1 MPSSQSIIVV
11 GGGTAGCTVVSYL
24 AAHTDCEI
32 LLLQPGDRSQH
43 DDEPRFF
50 DVLGHRDLLDSSVGD
65 YVQAKVLGGGS
76 AINGMLLT
84 GDEPPHLQGLTR
96 MATPEDCGAVGDALL
111 KNDGRFSRLWWNGGR
126 WNPGRAVR
134 HLQEEGRI
142 MILPRSATEIFHREG
157 RVIGV
162 DCNDEPVNADI
173 VVLCAGAI
181 TTPQILLASG
191 LGTVNP
197 TIGQGLQNHPTVT
210 AYIPLRTSNN
220 ARFDATVIREWTT
233 SGGGQMM
240 NVAYERSSHLDDQSG
255 SVSVSLMNPSSRGTV
270 GWDGEWSPVVD
281 FCLLKDEKD
290 LLNMMQ
296 GLRDLLAQLVSPAMA
311 SISFVDDITIEG
323 MPLAQMQGFS
333 DAQLGEWLRGSVKFV
348 SHATS
353 SCATAVDEWG
363 RVKGI
368 ENCWVADAS
377 VLPSVPSCT
386 PAAPVTMEALRIA
399 RNIGESLS

>member
-11 GGGTAGCTVVSYL
+11 GGGTAGCTVVSHL
-24 AAHTDCEI
+24 AAHTDCKI
-32 LLLQPGDRSQH
+32 LLLQPSHASH
-43 DDEPRFF
+43 DDDDPRFF
-50 DVLGHRDLLDSSVGD
+50 DALSHPDLLDSSVGD

-96 MATPEDCGAVGDALL
+96 VAKSDDCGAVGNALL
-111 KNDGRFSRLWWNGGR
+111 ENGGRFSRLWWNGGR

-142 MILPRSATEIFHREG
+142 MILPRSATEIFHRDG

-162 DCNDEPVNADI
+162 DCNDESLNTDI

-191 LGTVNP
+191 LGAMNP
-197 TIGQGLQNHPTVT
+197 AIGHGLQNHPTVT
-210 AYIPLRTSNN
+210 AHIPLRTSNS
-220 ARFDATVIREWTT
+220 ARFDAAVIREWTT
-233 SGGGQMM
+233 ANGGLMM
-240 NVAYERSSHLDDQSG
+240 NVAYERSSHRDDQSG
-255 SVSVSLMNPSSRGTV
+255 SISVSLMNPTSRGTV
-270 GWDGEWSPVVD
+270 GWDGQWSPVVD
-281 FCLLKDEKD
+281 FCLLQDDQD
-290 LLNMMQ
+290 LLNMMN
-296 GLRDLLAQLVSPAMA
+296 GVRDLLALLLSPA
-311 SISFVDDITIEG
+311 ISTIAAEDDITIEG
-323 MPLAQMQGFS
+323 MPLAQLQDFS
-333 DAQLGEWLRGSVKFV
+333 AAQLEEWLRRSVKFV

-353 SCATAVDEWG
+353 SCATVVDEWG

-399 RNIGESLS
+399 RNLKESLS

>member
-32 LLLQPGDRSQH
+32 LLLQPGDRSHH

-96 MATPEDCGAVGDALL
+96 MATPEDCGAVGNALL
-111 KNDGRFSRLWWNGGR
+111 KNGGRFSRLWWNGGR
-126 WNPGRAVR
+126 WNPGRAAR

-142 MILPRSATEIFHREG
+142 MILPRSATDIFHRDG
-157 RVIGV
+157 RVFGV

-191 LGTVNP
+191 LGAVNP
-197 TIGQGLQNHPTVT
+197 AIGQGLQNHPTVT
-210 AYIPLRTSNN
+210 AHIPLRASNS
-220 ARFDATVIREWTT
+220 AIFDATVVREWTT
-233 SGGGQMM
+233 SGGGQIM

-255 SVSVSLMNPSSRGTV
+255 SLSVSLMNPSSRGNV
-270 GWDGEWSPVVD
+270 GWDGQWSPVVD
-281 FCLLKDEKD
+281 FCLLQDDHD
-290 LLNMMQ
+290 LLNMMH
-296 GLRDLLAQLVSPAMA
+296 GVRDLFTQLVSPAVA
-311 SISFVDDITIEG
+311 SIAFVDDITIEG
-323 MPLAQMQGFS
+323 MPLAQLQDLS
-333 DAQLGEWLRGSVKFV
+333 EIELGEWLRGSVKFV

>member
-24 AAHTDCEI
+24 AAHTDCKI
-32 LLLQPGDRSQH
+32 LLLQPSHTSH
-43 DDEPRFF
+43 DDDDPRFF
-50 DVLGHRDLLDSSVGD
+50 DALSHPDLLDSSVGD

-84 GDEPPHLQGLTR
+84 GDEPPQLQGLTR
-96 MATPEDCGAVGDALL
+96 MATPEDCGAVGSALL
-111 KNDGRFSRLWWNGGR
+111 ENGGRFSRLWWNGGR

-142 MILPRSATEIFHREG
+142 MILPRSATEIFLRDG

-162 DCNDEPVNADI
+162 DCNDEPLNTDI

-197 TIGQGLQNHPTVT
+197 AIGQGLQNHPTVT
-210 AYIPLRTSNN
+210 AHIPLHAANS
-220 ARFDATVIREWTT
+220 ARFDAAVIREWTT
-233 SGGGQMM
+233 DSGGQMM

-255 SVSVSLMNPSSRGTV
+255 SLSVSLMNPSSRGTV

-281 FCLLKDEKD
+281 FCLLQDEKD
-290 LLNMMQ
+290 LLNMMR
-296 GLRDLLAQLVSPAMA
+296 GVRDLLAQLVSPAMA

-333 DAQLGEWLRGSVKFV
+333 DTQLREWLPGTVKFV

-353 SCATAVDEWG
+353 SCATAVDDLG

-399 RNIGESLS
+399 RNIEESLS

>member
-1 MPSSQSIIVV
+1 MSSSQSIIVV

-24 AAHTDCEI
+24 AAHTDCKI
-32 LLLQPGDRSQH
+32 LLLQPGHSSHH
-43 DDEPRFF
+43 DDETRFF
-50 DVLGHRDLLDSSVGD
+50 DALSDRDLLDSSVGD
-65 YVQAKVLGGGS
+65 YVQAKLMGGGS

-96 MATPEDCGAVGDALL
+96 MATPEDCGAVGNALL
-111 KNDGRFSRLWWNGGR
+111 KNGGRFSRLWWNGGR
-126 WNPGRAVR
+126 WNPGRAAR

-142 MILPRSATEIFHREG
+142 MILPRSATDIFHRDG
-157 RVIGV
+157 RVFGV

-191 LGTVNP
+191 LGAVNP
-197 TIGQGLQNHPTVT
+197 AIGQGLQNHPTVT
-210 AYIPLRTSNN
+210 AHIPLRASNS
-220 ARFDATVIREWTT
+220 AIFDATVVREWTT
-233 SGGGQMM
+233 SGGGQIM

-255 SVSVSLMNPSSRGTV
+255 SLSVSLMNPSSRGNV
-270 GWDGEWSPVVD
+270 GWDGQWSPIVD
-281 FCLLKDEKD
+281 FCLLQEDQD
-290 LLNMMQ
+290 LLNMMR
-296 GLRDLLAQLVSPAMA
+296 GVRDLLAQLVSPAMA
-311 SISFVDDITIEG
+311 SIAFVDDITVEG
-323 MPLAQMQGFS
+323 MPLSQLQDLS
-333 DAQLGEWLRGSVKFV
+333 EVQLGEWLRGAVNFV

-377 VLPSVPSCT
+377 VLPSVPPCT